1 MIFPSLPNRV
11 PAKLSL
17 LLMVSTLFTHAAI
30 SATTYPRPT
39 ALAAAMQHS
48 HGGGSGGSGGF
59 GMIVGIIAA
68 IIATIGGII
77 AAIINSRG
85 KK

>member
-1 MIFPSLPNRV
+1 MTFPSVLNRIL
-11 PAKLSL
+11 AKLCLPL
-17 LLMVSTLFTHAAI
+17 LVSTLFSHAAI
-30 SATTYPRPT
+30 SAATYPRPT
-39 ALAAAMQHS
+39 ALAAALQHS
-48 HGGGSGGSGGF
+48 HGGSGGS

-68 IIATIGGII
+68 VITTIGGII